1 MTISSIFE
9 ILKNRKSKKQLKSEI
24 ENLKFEIS
32 DLKSQLESE
41 KAAYKKLLDVDVQKF
56 NTQKLSAVYST
67 YSTQP
72 SESNQLS
79 ITELNAVKTFM
90 IDSLREQLTEM
101 LNISTFTNYQTGG
114 VDVIGSLYVVDKRDE
129 V

>member
-1 MTISSIFE
+1 MIISSIFE
-9 ILKNRKSKKQLKSEI
+9 RLKNRKSKKQLKSEI

-56 NTQKLSAVYST
+56 NTRKLVSAVYL
-67 YSTQP
+67 TQSSDP
-72 SESNQLS
+72 NQLNT
-79 ITELNAVKTFM
+79 TELNAIKNLM
-90 IDSLREQLTEM
+90 IDDLRERLKE
-101 LNISTFTNYQTGG
+101 LLIISTLTNYQEGG

>member
-1 MTISSIFE
+1 MIIDSIFE
-9 ILKNRKSKKQLKSEI
+9 RLKNRKSKKQLKSEI
-24 ENLKFEIS
+24 ENLKFEVS

-41 KAAYKKLLDVDVQKF
+41 KTAYKKLLDVDVQKF

-67 YSTQP
+67 YN
-72 SESNQLS
+72 SNLHPA
-79 ITELNAVKTFM
+79 ELKAAKTFM
-90 IDSLREQLTEM
+90 INSLREQLTEM
-101 LNISTFTNYQTGG
+101 LNISTFTNYQSGR

>member
-1 MTISSIFE
+1 MIISSIFSIFE
-9 ILKNRKSKKQLKSEI
+9 RLKNRKSKKQLKSEI

-41 KAAYKKLLDVDVQKF
+41 KAAYKKPLAINVQKF
-56 NTQKLSAVYST
+56 NTQKLSAIYST
-67 YSTQP
+67 YDSDVHP
-72 SESNQLS
+72 V
-79 ITELNAVKTFM
+79 ELKTAKTFM